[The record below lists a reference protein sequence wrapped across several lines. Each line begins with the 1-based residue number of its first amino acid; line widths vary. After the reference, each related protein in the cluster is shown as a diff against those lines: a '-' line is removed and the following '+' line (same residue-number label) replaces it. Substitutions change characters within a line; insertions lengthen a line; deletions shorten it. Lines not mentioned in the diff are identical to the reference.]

1 MPVIRGEIALIVIIL
16 INSLGVVLMLYSG
29 SGISAISSVPYAFS
43 LVFPKISLGTWTYIF
58 QGLLVLSLMIM
69 RKKFVAPYLFS
80 FLVGFA
86 FSEMLDI
93 HEMWI
98 NALPTALEY
107 RVVYFVISYL
117 LICLGIALSNRCGL
131 PIIPTDLFP
140 RELTDITKIKYSR
153 IKIGFDVTCLAITA
167 LMTCIILGHLD
178 GLGIGTILA
187 AFTMGKVIG
196 MIGDQ
201 MDRHVRIESFMTK
214 RAA

>member
-1 MPVIRGEIALIVIIL
+1 MSELIENSHLQSNITMPVIRGEIALIVIIL

-69 RKKFVAPYLFS
+69 RKKFVAPYLFM

-86 FSEMLDI
+86 FGELLDL
-93 HEMWI
+93 H
-98 NALPTALEY
+98 
-107 RVVYFVISYL
+107 
-117 LICLGIALSNRCGL
+117 GIALSNRCGL

-140 RELTDITKIKYSR
+140 RELADITKIKYSR

-201 MDRHVRIESFMTK
+201 MDRHVRFESFMTK